1 MNKGYTYIDG
11 KVIISDENGNHTQS
25 EYYDNLDKVLVQ
37 ENVIEE
43 MENRIQKLTKEI
55 EKYPEA
61 KKRYIPIYL
70 YTALGAALVIPSLLL
85 WAATGTNPY
94 LSNIDTIFGSVN
106 QVLFFTLA
114 SEIGLLPFGSLFTL
128 ADYSN
133 FSERAKRGKGLNSEL
148 EFLKLQIEKEKET
161 LVSLQEEKTRDK
173 ENTKFRS
180 TQVNDKQ
187 QLKALR
193 SYLELYY
200 VLGYD
205 EKKLSRLYQQGR
217 LDEKLKKY
225 YDEAEIELA
234 KNYLEEKG
242 PVLVK
247 KRNNSK

>member
-43 MENRIQKLTKEI
+43 MENRIQGLIKES
-55 EKYPEA
+55 EKYRVV
-61 KKRYIPIYL
+61 KKRYIPVYL
-70 YTALGAALVIPSLLL
+70 YTVLGTVLIAPSLVL
-85 WAATGTNPY
+85 WALTGTNPY

-106 QVLFFTLA
+106 QALFFTLV
-114 SEIGLLPFGSLFTL
+114 SGTIGLQLGSLFTL
-128 ADYSN
+128 VDYSN
-133 FSERAKRGKGLNSEL
+133 FRERAKRAKGIDSEL
-148 EFLKLQIEKEKET
+148 EFLKLQIKKEKEA
-161 LVSLQEEKTRDK
+161 LAVLREEKIRDK
-173 ENTKFRS
+173 ENTEFRS

-187 QLKALR
+187 QLEALR
-193 SYLELYY
+193 RYLELYY

-205 EKKLSRLYQQGR
+205 EKKLSRLYRKGR

-225 YDEAEIELA
+225 YDDTEIKLA
-234 KNYLEEKG
+234 KKYLEEKG
-242 PVLVK
+242 FVLVK

>member
-43 MENRIQKLTKEI
+43 MESRIQKLTEET

-61 KKRYIPIYL
+61 KKRYIPKYL
-70 YTALGAALVIPSLLL
+70 YTLLGAILIVPPLLL
-85 WAATGTNPY
+85 WVVTGTNPY
-94 LSNIDTIFGSVN
+94 LGNIDTVYGSVN
-106 QVLFFTLA
+106 PVLFFTLA
-114 SEIGLLPFGSLFTL
+114 AGASGLPLGSLFTL

-133 FSERAKRGKGLNSEL
+133 FKRRAKKGKGLNSEL

-161 LVSLQEEKTRDK
+161 LASLQEEKTRDK
-173 ENTKFRS
+173 ENTEFKS
-180 TQVNDKQ
+180 AQVNDKE
-187 QLKALR
+187 QLEALR
-193 SYLELYY
+193 SYLGLYY

-205 EKKLSRLYQQGR
+205 ERKLSRLYQKGR
-217 LDEKLKKY
+217 LDEKLQKY
-225 YDEAEIELA
+225 YDETEIELA
-234 KNYLEEKG
+234 KKYLDEKG

-247 KRNNSK
+247 KKK

>member
-1 MNKGYTYIDG
+1 MHKGYVYTDG

-43 MENRIQKLTKEI
+43 MESRIKKLTKETK
-55 EKYPEA
+55 KYPEA

-70 YTALGAALVIPSLLL
+70 YIALGGILIAPPLLL
-85 WAATGTNPY
+85 LALTGTNPY
-94 LSNIDTIFGSVN
+94 LSSMDTVFGSIN
-106 QVLFFTLA
+106 QVLFFTLTTGA
-114 SEIGLLPFGSLFTL
+114 VGLPFGSLFTL
-128 ADYSN
+128 FDYSN
-133 FSERAKRGKGLNSEL
+133 FRDRAKRGKGLNSEL
-148 EFLKLQIEKEKET
+148 EFLKLQIEKEKKT

-173 ENTKFRS
+173 ENTEFRA

-187 QLKALR
+187 QLEALR
-193 SYLELYY
+193 RYLELYY

-217 LDEKLKKY
+217 LDKKLQKY
-225 YDEAEIELA
+225 YDEKEIELA
-234 KNYLEEKG
+234 KKYLEEKG

-247 KRNNSK
+247 KTINNI

>member
-1 MNKGYTYIDG
+1 MNKEYVYIDG

-43 MENRIQKLTKEI
+43 MESRIKKLTKET
-55 EKYPEA
+55 EKYSET

-70 YTALGAALVIPSLLL
+70 FTMLGDILIAPPLLL
-85 WAATGTNPY
+85 WALTGTNPY
-94 LSNIDTIFGSVN
+94 LGNMDTVFGSVN
-106 QVLFFTLA
+106 QVLFYTLTTGA
-114 SEIGLLPFGSLFTL
+114 VVLPFGSLFTL

-133 FSERAKRGKGLNSEL
+133 FRDRAKRRKGLNSEL

-173 ENTKFRS
+173 ENIEFRT

-187 QLKALR
+187 QLEALR
-193 SYLELYY
+193 RYLELYY

-217 LDEKLKKY
+217 LDEKLQKY
-225 YDEAEIELA
+225 YDDKEIELA
-234 KNYLEEKG
+234 KKYLEKKG
-242 PVLVK
+242 PVLIK
-247 KRNNSK
+247 KK